1 MHRKKKLTNQEIKN
15 ILENKVKLENLDENG
30 EIFYHIVSYRKN
42 RDDKSFVFLQ
52 KIVQIDIDNITKND
66 HYFIKGFE
74 RDDIEQEC
82 YIMLVKAIEAFDPLR
97 GGDFRSFCRLL
108 FRGRLISLLQES
120 RRYKN
125 IVINYSCSLHQPVYS
140 DQEGNVITYEDLVS
154 EDDFDFLD
162 QLCLK
167 EYYESMKDKLNEG
180 LSELESDVYGL
191 YLDGLTYKEGSDEL
205 GINKKSF
212 GNAIQR
218 VKSKIGSIFDEDIKE
233 DEKKRNERKK
243 IKKKKIT

>member
-1 MHRKKKLTNQEIKN
+1 MRRVKKLSKQEIED
-15 ILENKVKLENLDENG
+15 ILEEKANLEDLDENG
-30 EIFYHIVSYRKN
+30 KIFYHILKYRRYK
-42 RDDKSFVFLQ
+42 DEQSFVYLQ
-52 KIVQIDIDNITKND
+52 KIVQQDIDNITNND
-66 HYFIKGFE
+66 HYFIKGYE

-82 YIMLVKAIEAFDPLR
+82 YIMLVKSIDAFDPNR

-154 EDDFDFLD
+154 SEDFDFLD

-180 LSELESDVYGL
+180 LSELECEVYER
-191 YLDGLTYKEGSDEL
+191 YLDGFTYKEGSEEL

-218 VKSKIGSIFDEDIKE
+218 VKSKIGLIFEDDIK
-233 DEKKRNERKK
+233 NEE
-243 IKKKKIT
+243 KKKKSIRKTKKKQ

>member
-1 MHRKKKLTNQEIKN
+1 MRRKRKLSDQEISD
-15 ILENKVKLENLDENG
+15 ILEGKADLEKLDEHG
-30 EIFYHIVSYRKN
+30 QVYYHIVNYRKTK
-42 RDDKSFVFLQ
+42 DEKSFVFLQ
-52 KIVQIDIDNITKND
+52 KVVQPDIDNITNND

-82 YIMLVKAIEAFDPLR
+82 YIMLVKAVEAFDPNR

-154 EDDFDFLD
+154 EENFDFLD

-167 EYYESMKDKLNEG
+167 EYYESMKDKLNDG
-180 LSELESDVYGL
+180 LSELESDVYEL
-191 YLDGLTYKEGSDEL
+191 YLEGLTYNEGSKEL

-218 VKSKIGSIFDEDIKE
+218 VKSKIGNIFEEDIRVE
-233 DEKKRNERKK
+233 EKKQNARKK
-243 IKKKKIT
+243 PKKK